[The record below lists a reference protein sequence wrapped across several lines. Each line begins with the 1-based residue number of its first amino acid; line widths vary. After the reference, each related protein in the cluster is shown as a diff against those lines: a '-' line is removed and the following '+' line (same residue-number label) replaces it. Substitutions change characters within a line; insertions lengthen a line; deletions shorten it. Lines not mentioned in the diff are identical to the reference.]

1 MAGKEAVQRAA
12 RASDPTCGRPRLSS
26 SCGMPRA
33 SSFGD
38 VETLLDVVADEKEG
52 PLLIPPVPLHALLAA
67 DKDSRYAGRS
77 SPLAGINS
85 MDH

>member
-26 SCGMPRA
+26 TCSMPRT

-38 VETLLDVVADEKEG
+38 VETLLDVADEKEG

-77 SPLAGINS
+77 IL
-85 MDH
+85 